1 MLTQNLGYPRIGSQR
16 ELKKICE
23 NYWADKTGYK
33 NVLQVGKNIRHE
45 NWNLQKEAG
54 IDVIPSNDFSFYDHV
69 LDHSLTFGAI
79 PKRYNEVILKKG
91 NSELDLYF
99 AMARGYQKEGL
110 DVVAMEMTKWF
121 DTNYHYIVPE
131 FYKDQPFKL
140 FSTKIIDEFYEAKQL
155 GITTKPVLIGPVS
168 YLLLGKEKE
177 AGFEKID
184 LIKNLLPVYIEIL
197 SRLDALDVEYVQ
209 FDEPFLTLDLTEKDK
224 KAYEYVY
231 REIRKAFPR
240 LKIVLATYFEGL
252 GNNLALTTSLPVNVL
267 HIDLVRAEDQLTN
280 VLASLKEETILS
292 LGLVDGRNIWK
303 NDFEKSVLIINQ
315 AVEKRG
321 LDKVW
326 IAPSCSLIHSPV
338 DLDNET
344 NEQNLSAEIK
354 QWLAYAK
361 QKIAELATLKKL
373 ITNGSPTSTQQK
385 LEENKI
391 TIANR
396 KVSKIIHN
404 PEVKNRVLGLKEQ
417 DAERLSPFS
426 TRKIKQQELNLP
438 SYTTTTIG
446 SFPQTAEVRSWRAK
460 LKNGTFTV
468 EEYDD
473 LIAQETAKAVNWQE
487 EIDLDVLVHG
497 EFERNDMVEYFG
509 EQLDG
514 FAFSKNGWVQS
525 YGSRCVKPPIIFGDV
540 SRPKPMTVKWTAYA
554 QSLTS
559 KYMKGMLTG
568 PVTILQWSF
577 VRNDQPRSE
586 TCTQI
591 ALSIRDEVCDLEN
604 AGIKIIQ
611 IDEPAI
617 REGLPLRKAD
627 WQNYLN
633 WAVKAFKISASGVK
647 DDTQIHTH
655 MCYSEFNDI
664 IQNIADMDADV
675 ITIETSRSQMELLD
689 AFADFKYPNEIGP
702 GVYDIHSPR
711 VPKRE
716 EMVQLLKKAKAVI
729 PSEQLWVNPDCGL
742 KTRGWDETK
751 KALIEM
757 VEAAKEMRKA
767 EEVLAADL
775 QAN

>member
-45 NWNLQKEAG
+45 NWKLQKEAG

-91 NSELDLYF
+91 NEELDLYF

-197 SRLDALDVEYVQ
+197 SRLDALNVEYVQ

-224 KAYEYVY
+224 KAYEYAY
-231 REIRKAFPR
+231 KEIRKAFPR

-267 HIDLVRAEDQLTN
+267 HIDLVRAEDQLN
-280 VLASLKEETILS
+280 DVLVSLKEDTILS

-303 NDFEKSVLIINQ
+303 NDFEKSLPIINL
-315 AVEKRG
+315 AVDKRG

-344 NEQNLSAEIK
+344 NEKNLSAEIK

-361 QKIAELATLKKL
+361 QKIAEVATLKKL
-373 ITNGSPTSTQQK
+373 ITNESPASTLQK

-391 TIANR
+391 AIGNR

-404 PEVKNRVLGLKEQ
+404 PEVKARVLALKEQ
-417 DAERLSPFS
+417 DSERLSPFS
-426 TRKIKQQELNLP
+426 SRKIKQQELNLP
-438 SYTTTTIG
+438 IYATTTIG

-468 EEYDD
+468 EEYDN
-473 LIAQETAKAVNWQE
+473 LIAQETEKAVKWQE

-540 SRPKPMTVKWTAYA
+540 SRPEPMTVKWTAYA

-577 VRNDQPRSE
+577 VRDDQPRSE

-729 PSEQLWVNPDCGL
+729 PSAQLWVNPDCGL

-757 VEAAKEMRKA
+757 VEAAKEMRKT
-767 EEVLAADL
+767 EEVLSADL